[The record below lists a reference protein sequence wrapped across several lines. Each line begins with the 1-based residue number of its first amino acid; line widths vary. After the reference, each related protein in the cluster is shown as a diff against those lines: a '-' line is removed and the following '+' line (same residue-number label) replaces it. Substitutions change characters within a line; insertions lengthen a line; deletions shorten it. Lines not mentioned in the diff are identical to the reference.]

1 MKSYLFLFLIQER
14 IDIIMSLKEKVV
26 IPNYTL
32 GEELVN
38 AISHGI
44 GALLGIAALVLCV
57 VFSAIHHN
65 PTAVVASS
73 IYGASLIIL
82 YLISTLYHSLKVNN
96 GKRVL
101 CIIDHCNIFLLIA
114 GSYTPYVLITL
125 KGAVGWTLF
134 GIIWGAAIIGII
146 LNAIDLKK
154 YRKISVAAYIAMGWA
169 VLFAIKPLTENL
181 KPGGMVFLVLGG
193 IAYTIGAIFYGLGKK
208 KRYMHSVFHFFV
220 LAGSIL
226 QFFSIFFYVI

>member
-1 MKSYLFLFLIQER
+1 
-14 IDIIMSLKEKVV
+14 MSLQEKVK

-32 GEELVN
+32 GEEIVN
-38 AISHGI
+38 AITHGI
-44 GALLGIAALVLCV
+44 GALLSIAALVLCV

-65 PTAVVASS
+65 ATAVVASS

-114 GSYTPYVLITL
+114 GSYTPFVLVTL

-134 GIIWGAAIIGII
+134 GIIWGAAIIGIV
-146 LNAIDLKK
+146 LNAINLKK
-154 YRKISVAAYIAMGWA
+154 FRNLSVGLYLAMGWA
-169 VLFAIKPLTENL
+169 IIFALKPLAMSLAPT
-181 KPGGMVFLVLGG
+181 GMLFLVLGG
-193 IAYTIGAIFYGLGKK
+193 IAYTIGAIFYGIGKK
-208 KRYMHSVFHFFV
+208 KKYMHSVFHVFV
-220 LAGSIL
+220 LIGSIL